1 MKIHLY
7 DRFDFKKL
15 LRFTLP
21 SIVMMIFTS
30 IYTVIDGLFIS
41 NFVGTT
47 PFAAVNLIYPFIM
60 ILGSIGFMFGA
71 GGSALVSKLLGEGN
85 AEKAKSVFSL
95 IVYVTVALGATLA
108 VIGIFVLRPI
118 AQLLGAEG
126 EMLEICVEYGR
137 ILLFSV
143 PAFMLQFEFQSFF
156 VTAEKPHFGLA
167 VTLSS
172 GAANI
177 MLDAVLV
184 AGLKLGVG
192 GAAWATFASQI
203 VGGALPLL
211 YFFRKNSSLLRLGK
225 TRLDLRALVKTCLN
239 GSSELLTNVSA
250 SVVSMLYNLQLM
262 KYAGENG
269 VAAYGVMMYVAFTFQ
284 AVFIGYSVGCAPIVG
299 YNYGAK
305 NSAELKNVLKRSLVI
320 IAVFSAVMLAL
331 AEALAVPLSL
341 LFFRNDAAVYALT
354 LRGFRIFAVSFL
366 FAGIGIYGSS
376 FFTALNNG
384 LVSAVI
390 SALRT
395 LVFQIA
401 AVFVLPL
408 FWKTDGVWASIVVA
422 EVLSSVL
429 SASLLAALRNKYG
442 YGACPISCAP
452 TAEHD
457 GTNASTDTEVTP
469 TDGAEDGTTVTDGEP
484 SGGGTTAADTAPSE

>member
-7 DRFDFKKL
+7 DKFDGKKL

-30 IYTVIDGLFIS
+30 IYSVIDGLFIS

-47 PFAAVNLIYPFIM
+47 PFAAVNLIYPFVM
-60 ILGSIGFMFGA
+60 ILGSFGFMFGA
-71 GGSALVSKLLGEGN
+71 GGSALVSKLLGEGDAKKAN
-85 AEKAKSVFSL
+85 AVFSL
-95 IVYVTVALGATLA
+95 LVYATVALGAALA
-108 VIGIFVLRPI
+108 VAGVFSLRPI
-118 AQLLGAEG
+118 ARLLGAEG
-126 EMLEICVEYGR
+126 EMLDICVEYGR
-137 ILLFSV
+137 ILLFAV

-167 VTLSS
+167 VTVSS
-172 GAANI
+172 GVANI
-177 MLDAVLV
+177 VLDAALV
-184 AGLKLGVG
+184 AGFRLGVS

-225 TRLDLRALVKTCLN
+225 ADLDVRALVKSCLN

-250 SVVSMLYNLQLM
+250 SIVSMLYNLQLM

-269 VAAYGVMMYVAFTFQ
+269 VAAYGVMMYVAFIFQ
-284 AVFIGYSVGCAPIVG
+284 SAYIGYAVGSAPIVG

-305 NSAELKNVLKRSLVI
+305 NSAELRNVLKRSIVI
-320 IAVFSAVMLAL
+320 LTVFAVAMLSL
-331 AEALAVPLSL
+331 AEALAKPLSL
-341 LFFRNDAAVYALT
+341 LFFRNDADVFALT
-354 LRGFRIFAVSFL
+354 LRGFRIFSVSFL
-366 FAGIGIYGSS
+366 FAWTGIYGSS

-384 LVSAVI
+384 LVSAAI

-408 FWKTDGVWASIVVA
+408 IWRTDGIWASVVVA
-422 EVLSSVL
+422 EVLSSVM
-429 SASLLAALRNKYG
+429 SALLLVALRNKYG
-442 YGACPISCAP
+442 YGGRA
-452 TAEHD
+452 
-457 GTNASTDTEVTP
+457 AS
-469 TDGAEDGTTVTDGEP
+469 
-484 SGGGTTAADTAPSE
+484 APSEDAAQADTDEGAQTPSDVDSAP

>member
-1 MKIHLY
+1 MKIHLS

-30 IYTVIDGLFIS
+30 IYTIIDGLFIS

-85 AEKAKSVFSL
+85 TEKAKSVFSL

-118 AQLLGAEG
+118 ARLLGAEG

-177 MLDAVLV
+177 ILDAVLV

-239 GSSELLTNVSA
+239 GSSELLDRK
-250 SVVSMLYNLQLM
+250 SVV
-262 KYAGENG
+262 
-269 VAAYGVMMYVAFTFQ
+269 
-284 AVFIGYSVGCAPIVG
+284 
-299 YNYGAK
+299 
-305 NSAELKNVLKRSLVI
+305 
-320 IAVFSAVMLAL
+320 
-331 AEALAVPLSL
+331 
-341 LFFRNDAAVYALT
+341 
-354 LRGFRIFAVSFL
+354 
-366 FAGIGIYGSS
+366 
-376 FFTALNNG
+376 
-384 LVSAVI
+384 
-390 SALRT
+390 
-395 LVFQIA
+395 
-401 AVFVLPL
+401 
-408 FWKTDGVWASIVVA
+408 
-422 EVLSSVL
+422 
-429 SASLLAALRNKYG
+429 
-442 YGACPISCAP
+442 
-452 TAEHD
+452 
-457 GTNASTDTEVTP
+457 
-469 TDGAEDGTTVTDGEP
+469 
-484 SGGGTTAADTAPSE
+484 

>member
-85 AEKAKSVFSL
+85 TEKAKSVFSL

-118 AQLLGAEG
+118 ARLLGAEG

-156 VTAEKPHFGLA
+156 VTAEKPHFGLS

-177 MLDAVLV
+177 ILDAALV

-225 TRLDLRALVKTCLN
+225 TRLDLSALVKTCLN

-320 IAVFSAVMLAL
+320 IAVFSAAMLAL

-354 LRGFRIFAVSFL
+354 LRGFRIFA
-366 FAGIGIYGSS
+366 SS

-422 EVLSSVL
+422 EVMSSVL

-442 YGACPISCAP
+442 YGASAISSAP
-452 TAEHD
+452 ASEHD
-457 GTNASTDTEVTP
+457 ASTDTEVVQ
-469 TDGAEDGTTVTDGEP
+469 TDGAEDETTVTDVGT
-484 SGGGTTAADTAPSE
+484 SVGGTTATDTAPSE

>member
-7 DRFDFKKL
+7 DKFDYKKL
-15 LRFTLP
+15 LKFTLP

-30 IYTVIDGLFIS
+30 IYSVIDGLFIS

-47 PFAAVNLIYPFIM
+47 PFAAVNLIYPYIM
-60 ILGSIGFMFGA
+60 ILGSFGFMFGA

-85 AEKAKSVFSL
+85 AKKANAVFSL
-95 IVYVTVALGATLA
+95 LVYVTVALGAVLA
-108 VIGIFVLRPI
+108 VVGVFVLRPI
-118 AQLLGAEG
+118 ARLLGAEG
-126 EMLEICVEYGR
+126 EMLELCVEYGR
-137 ILLFSV
+137 ILLFAV

-167 VTLSS
+167 VTVSS
-172 GAANI
+172 GVANI
-177 MLDAVLV
+177 ILDSTLV
-184 AGLKLGVG
+184 AGFKLGVS

-203 VGGALPLL
+203 VGGALPLV
-211 YFFRKNSSLLRLGK
+211 YFFRKNGSLLHLGK
-225 TRLDLRALVKTCLN
+225 ASLDMRALVKACLN
-239 GSSELLTNVSA
+239 GSSELLTNISA
-250 SVVSMLYNLQLM
+250 SLVSMLYNFQLM

-269 VAAYGVMMYVAFTFQ
+269 VAAYGVMMYVTFIFQ
-284 AVFIGYSVGCAPIVG
+284 AAFIGYAVGSAPIVG

-305 NSAELKNVLKRSLVI
+305 NNAELRNVLKRSLVI
-320 IAVFSAVMLAL
+320 IGAFSAAMLAL

-341 LFFRNDAAVYALT
+341 LFFRHDAEVYALT

-366 FAGIGIYGSS
+366 FAGMGIYGSS

-395 LVFQIA
+395 LGFQIA

-408 FWKTDGVWASIVVA
+408 LWQTDGIWASIVVA
-422 EVLSSVL
+422 EALSSIV
-429 SASLLAALRNKYG
+429 SASLLFALRNKYG
-442 YGACPISCAP
+442 YGKALPPAP
-452 TAEHD
+452 TESEEIA
-457 GTNASTDTEVTP
+457 P
-469 TDGAEDGTTVTDGEP
+469 PLDGE
-484 SGGGTTAADTAPSE
+484 APPRVDDDN